1 MKRIEVDL
9 EYIKKLLL
17 WVILRL
23 YLKLFFKVLKSE
35 SIYKTIEGQNTIH
48 ELDKEKA
55 NV

>member
-1 MKRIEVDL
+1 MGD
-9 EYIKKLLL
+9 IK
-17 WVILRL
+17 II
-23 YLKLFFKVLKSE
+23 FETIFKVLKSE